1 MPFFIFYNYTKK
13 TLTMPPVFNQIKN
26 EMRGRK
32 FLPRILRLGL
42 KPIAYLLSSAV
53 TSARTWRRAL
63 GTRLAVLETV
73 LDPLEALASYS
84 S

>member
-1 MPFFIFYNYTKK
+1 MPVFISYNYTKK
-13 TLTMPPVFNQIKN
+13 TLTMPLVFNQIKIKCA
-26 EMRGRK
+26 EGISPPAHFAFR
-32 FLPRILRLGL
+32 L

-73 LDPLEALASYS
+73 LEPLEALASYS